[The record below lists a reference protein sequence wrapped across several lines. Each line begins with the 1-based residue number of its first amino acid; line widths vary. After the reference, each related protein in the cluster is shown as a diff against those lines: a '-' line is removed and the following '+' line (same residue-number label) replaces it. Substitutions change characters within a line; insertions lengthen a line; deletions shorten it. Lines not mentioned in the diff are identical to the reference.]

1 MTIEPFREVDIAD
14 FLMMAAAEG
23 WVAEPWE
30 IAFLLRV
37 FPEGCFCVRGRY
49 GKGIAFV
56 TGLRHEKSG
65 WVGNLIVAEGFR
77 GKGLGEALFR
87 KALEALHAAG
97 AGTFWLTASDSGK
110 SLYEKYGFN
119 SLDTVIRWS
128 GTGRRRH
135 AGHTELA
142 ELTELTELTA
152 STSVSDIDC
161 QAWGDRRD
169 ALLAA
174 TAGRGRLV
182 LGEPGFLVIQPCGA
196 AMQLGPFSAQ
206 DYGSAEYLCDA
217 ALGSLSR
224 ETRVYID
231 APLSNRPAVRLFSRR
246 GMRVTGSTELMYAGR
261 KPDYRSEMLFG
272 LATMGSCG

>member
-1 MTIEPFREVDIAD
+1 MTVEPFQPADIGA
-14 FLMMAAAEG
+14 FMVLAAAEG

-30 IAFLLRV
+30 FDFLLTE
-37 FPEGCFCVRGRY
+37 FPQGCLCVRGRD
-49 GKGIAFV
+49 GEGVAFV
-56 TGLRHEKSG
+56 TALRHEKSG
-65 WVGNLIVAEGFR
+65 WIGNLIVAEGFR

-97 AGTFWLTASDSGK
+97 AETCWLTASNAGR
-110 SLYEKYGFN
+110 SLYKKYGFK
-119 SLDTVIRWS
+119 SLDAIVRWS

-135 AGHTELA
+135 AGHA
-142 ELTELTELTA
+142 RHRELTV
-152 STSVSDIDC
+152 STSVSGIDH

-174 TAGRGRLV
+174 TAGRGRL
-182 LGEPGFLVIQPCGA
+182 LREESGFMVIQPCGS

-206 DYGSAEYLCDA
+206 DYDSAKYLCDA
-217 ALGSLSR
+217 ALGTVPR

-231 APLSNRPAVRLFSRR
+231 APLSNRPAARLFSRR
-246 GMRVTGSTELMYAGR
+246 GMRVTGSTELMYAGV
-261 KPDYRSEMLFG
+261 KPDYRPEMLYG